1 MDSIISYSN
10 TRSDPLEVHFATD
23 DDGMV
28 FAGQAIH
35 RLETDS
41 VNFVIDVW

>member
-1 MDSIISYSN
+1 MDLITSFRN
-10 TRSDPLEVHFATD
+10 TQCDPLEVHFAAD

-28 FAGQAIH
+28 FVGQAIH

-41 VNFVIDVW
+41 VDFVVNV